1 MAFEEIKAKLGL
13 DITEFEKGMLNANRA
28 AEQTAVAQRKLAD
41 FRRNR
46 TLQEANDTQKIVILE
61 KELADLY
68 AIQATAA
75 AGTAPHLKAQLEIEK
90 KLVEIGKVRQAQK
103 AAEQA
108 MNQQMVA
115 QQATKPAAAAG
126 GSLADI
132 RKNVLQTAGAFGA
145 TDLLRGF
152 GVGALVA
159 ALRSATTNAQNL
171 RKEARELG
179 KDLEPSVAA
188 AARLGDALSVF
199 GGAALVGLNKVIQ
212 VFVDGVDGFVASV
225 SALAGIG
232 SISENLE
239 VLSSDPEAQ
248 AAAIARSAEERKKKS
263 EQAAKA
269 EEQFQ
274 SALAD
279 LEQAR
284 VDALTEQLGI
294 EDQILF
300 KQEQLN
306 LAKQDALKTQAD
318 TVEAVQAEKD
328 IVEIQAELARLLQQR
343 DEEAADKK
351 QAALD
356 LQKKTEEEISA
367 EKERQIAKEEKLA
380 ATREASAKKLAAAQQ
395 AAAQAGAAYAQAL
408 SDQSAA
414 TLGEV
419 IAGTRGSAADRRA
432 ALRVQDLRAQAQR
445 ARDTGA
451 TSLLGGQAVA
461 QADILSERANVIQA
475 GISSLST
482 AERNPLGAVE
492 EQLIKANEELATIRD
507 SLQIMEVEY

>member
-46 TLQEANDTQKIVILE
+46 ALQEANDTQKIVILE

-68 AIQATAA
+68 AIQATAV
-75 AGTAPHLKAQLEIEK
+75 AGTAPHLKTQLEIEK
-90 KLVEIGKVRQAQK
+90 KLVEIGKVRQAQR

-108 MNQQMVA
+108 MSQQMATKQV
-115 QQATKPAAAAG
+115 TKPAAAG
-126 GSLADI
+126 GGGTLADL
-132 RKNVLQTAGAFGA
+132 RKSVLQTAGAFGA

-152 GVGALVA
+152 GVGAIVA

-188 AARLGDALSVF
+188 AARLGDAMSVF
-199 GGAALVGLNKVIQ
+199 GGAALGGLNKVIQ
-212 VFVDGVDGFVASV
+212 LFVDGVDGFVASV

-232 SISENLE
+232 SISENLAAINA
-239 VLSSDPEAQ
+239 DPAAQ
-248 AAAIARSAEERKKKS
+248 AATIAKAAEERKKKS
-263 EQAAKA
+263 EEAAKA
-269 EEQFQ
+269 EAQFQ

-284 VDALTEQLGI
+284 VDALTEQLSL

-300 KQEQLN
+300 KQEALR
-306 LAKQDALKTQAD
+306 LAKEDAFKTQAD

-328 IVEIQAELARLLQQR
+328 IIEIQAEIARLIQQR

-367 EKERQIAKEEKLA
+367 EKDRQIAKEEKLA
-380 ATREASAKKLAAAQQ
+380 ATREASAKRLAAAQQ

-414 TLGEV
+414 TLSEV

-451 TSLLGGQAVA
+451 TTLLGGQAVA

-475 GISSLST
+475 GISTLSA
-482 AERNPLGAVE
+482 AERNPLGSVE
-492 EQLIKANEELATIRD
+492 EQLVKANEELALIRESLTTIE
-507 SLQIMEVEY
+507 I